1 MKITPL
7 DIQQQEFR
15 QIWRGYDVNEVRAF
29 LDLVRGA
36 VEEVVRENAALQTT
50 VAERESELAEH
61 RERERVLRE
70 TLVTAQRVC
79 EDLKSAAKKEAEIV
93 IGQAELQAERLVHNA
108 QTRLAR
114 VLDDIREMKRQRVMC
129 EEELRGV
136 LATHGKLLD
145 VMAAAQGDEIP
156 IEENV
161 AALPARPIGAKP
173 TAVRGN

>member
-15 QIWRGYDVNEVRAF
+15 QAWRGYDASEVRAF
-29 LDLVRGA
+29 LEVVRGA
-36 VEEVVRENAALQTT
+36 VEEVVRENATLQT
-50 VAERESELAEH
+50 AIAAREAELAEH

-114 VLDDIREMKRQRVMC
+114 VLDDIREMKRQRLMV

-136 LATHGKLLD
+136 LASHGRLLD
-145 VMAAAQGDEIP
+145 ATASAQKDEIP

-161 AALPARPIGAKP
+161 AAMPARSVGGKP
-173 TAVRGN
+173 GVVRGN